1 MILAS
6 SHVGSPTNGS
16 GRIGFSD
23 RRCQPVRFSFRRELR
38 MYLRENKETITSWQ
52 ATSSRDVSI
61 RRPPTPAP
69 GSHRA
74 GFSRTAVGGRCCA
87 DPAIALPRTGSCT
100 SDLTDRHG
108 PKPTRHLGLHF
119 RRSVRSKPQVAR
131 SGPSAVCL
139 MARPSL
145 RACSARSPARL
156 TYACNASPMAG
167 LDRLGLE
174 IATTIG
180 RERILPSGTP
190 LCEGGVPDSFVSP
203 GRGHGGRPRGGR
215 GRPSRCGLP
224 VFGRRAPDWTRN
236 EWGSRGQGES
246 GSKGESGSG
255 GVGVRL
261 CVRREKVWVFSGCN
275 SHPATGLVC
284 SPRTGPPEMGVA
296 R

>member
-145 RACSARSPARL
+145 RACSARSPARS

-180 RERILPSGTP
+180 RESHFAIRDASMR
-190 LCEGGVPDSFVSP
+190 GGSTRFFRLARS
-203 GRGHGGRPRGGR
+203 RPRR
-215 GRPSRCGLP
+215 TPAWRARKALPLRLAGL
-224 VFGRRAPDWTRN
+224 R
-236 EWGSRGQGES
+236 
-246 GSKGESGSG
+246 SKSPRLDPKRVGESGSG
-255 GVGVRL
+255 GVGVKGGVGVRGSRGQAL
-261 CVRREKVWVFSGCN
+261 CA
-275 SHPATGLVC
+275 P
-284 SPRTGPPEMGVA
+284 
-296 R
+296 